1 MMERKL
7 IKTILAWARAV
18 RLIMDREPAMSQDEA
33 QLVQAIQQD
42 MLQLS

>member
-1 MMERKL
+1 MKL
-7 IKTILAWARAV
+7 SIMNILIAYVRAAR
-18 RLIMDREPAMSQDEA
+18 LLMDREPAVMSKEEA

>member
-1 MMERKL
+1 MGQRLMEAIR
-7 IKTILAWARAV
+7 AWARAA
-18 RLIMDREPAMSQDEA
+18 RLVMDKEPAMSQDEA